1 MLEILWSAS
10 PMRRLD
16 QPELRFLI
24 LRGLQ
29 RVPPST
35 LKDMHG
41 SSDARQR
48 ALAQATDI
56 ILERLSHLE
65 YEAPEPIAPHGWPAK
80 GVQMPD

>member
-1 MLEILWSAS
+1 MLEILWSAR

-29 RVPPST
+29 RVPLST

-41 SSDARQR
+41 SSDARHK
-48 ALAQATDI
+48 ALAQASDI
-56 ILERLSHLE
+56 ILERLSHLD
-65 YEAPEPIAPHGWPAK
+65 YAAPEPLAPHGWPAE
-80 GVQMPD
+80 GVPTPD

>member
-1 MLEILWSAS
+1 
-10 PMRRLD
+10 MRRLD

-29 RVPPST
+29 RVPPGT

-41 SSDARQR
+41 SSDARHR

-65 YEAPEPIAPHGWPAK
+65 YEAPEPIAPHGWPTEGAPT
-80 GVQMPD
+80 PD